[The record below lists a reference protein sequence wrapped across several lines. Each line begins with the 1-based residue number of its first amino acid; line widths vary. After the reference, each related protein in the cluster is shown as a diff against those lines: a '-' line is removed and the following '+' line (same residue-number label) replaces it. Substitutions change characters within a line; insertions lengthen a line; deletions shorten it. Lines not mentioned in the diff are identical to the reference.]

1 MKARLALVLTTTLTL
16 AACQGDNIDPS
27 ASTASRPEA
36 AQENLFTLVPEQG
49 LNTAQRAR
57 LSAVRGR
64 PSSVGVNVARA
75 STAPGEIMRQG
86 SLLRLAVA
94 PGLSVVARGERV
106 ERRAGNDISWA
117 GPVQG
122 THGWVQMVLSPEG
135 VVGTVTIGTA
145 QYTIEPLGNGM
156 HAVSRLDQNK
166 LPPEHSPENPAGVL
180 DAPPPAGPLAA
191 AAPGDGTIGTQ
202 ALSTINVLVVY
213 TAKAAAATSN
223 IGSLIQLAVDETN
236 VSYVNSGIN
245 INMVRVH
252 TAQVSYNETGT
263 FSQHVSRLR
272 GTADGYMD
280 NVHTLRN
287 TYAADVVV
295 LVVNDSEAC
304 GIASQIGSSAGTA
317 FAVAHYSCITGYYSF
332 GHEVGHLQGAR
343 HDRYVDASTSPYAYG
358 HGFIPSTKNWRTV
371 MAYGN
376 NCSNCTRIQW
386 WSNPLK
392 TYPLTGQVMG
402 TAQYEDNARV
412 LNGTAATIAGYR

>member
-1 MKARLALVLTTTLTL
+1 MRAGLPLVLAATLTL
-16 AACQGDNIDPS
+16 AACQDNLDPS
-27 ASTASRPEA
+27 TSTAMNPAEV
-36 AQENLFTLVPEQG
+36 QENLLTLAPQ
-49 LNTAQRAR
+49 AR
-57 LSAVRGR
+57 LSETQESRLSNIRGR
-64 PSSVGVNVARA
+64 AGSVGSHVGRLSGTPAQLL
-75 STAPGEIMRQG
+75 RQG
-86 SLLRLAVA
+86 NALRLAVE
-94 PGLSVVARGERV
+94 PGVQVVAVGERV
-106 ERRAGNDISWA
+106 QRRADTDISWA

-122 THGWVQMVLSPEG
+122 THGWVQMVLGEDG
-135 VVGTVTIGTA
+135 VVGTVTIGT
-145 QYTIEPLGNGM
+145 QSYSIEPLGNGL
-156 HAVSRLDQNK
+156 HAITRIDQNK
-166 LPPEHSPENPAGVL
+166 LPPEHGPDNPTGVL
-180 DAPPPAGPLAA
+180 DPAPPHTPLASLSTS
-191 AAPGDGTIGTQ
+191 DVTTS

-223 IGSLIQLAVDETN
+223 ISSLIQLAVDETN
-236 VSYVNSGIN
+236 ASYVNSGIN

-272 GTADGYMD
+272 GTTDGYMD

-304 GIASQIGSSAGTA
+304 GIASSIGSTASTA

-343 HDRYVDASTSPYAYG
+343 HDRYVDASTSPYPYG

-392 TYPLTGQVMG
+392 TYPVTGQVMG

-412 LNGTAATIAGYR
+412 LNSTAASIAAYR

>member
-1 MKARLALVLTTTLTL
+1 MRAGLSLVLAASLTL
-16 AACQGDNIDPS
+16 AACQDNIDPS
-27 ASTASRPEA
+27 TSTAMNPAEV
-36 AQENLFTLVPEQG
+36 QENLLTLAPQ
-49 LNTAQRAR
+49 AR
-57 LSAVRGR
+57 LNETQESRLSTIRGR
-64 PSSVGVNVARA
+64 AGSVESHVGRLSGTPAQLLK
-75 STAPGEIMRQG
+75 QG
-86 SLLRLAVA
+86 NALRLAVE
-94 PGLSVVARGERV
+94 PGVQVVAVGERV
-106 ERRAGNDISWA
+106 QRRADTDISWA

-122 THGWVQMVLSPEG
+122 THGWVQMVLGEDG
-135 VVGTVTIGTA
+135 MVGTVTIGT
-145 QYTIEPLGNGM
+145 QSYSIEPLGNGL
-156 HAVSRLDQNK
+156 HAISRIDQNK
-166 LPPEHSPENPAGVL
+166 LPPEHGPDNPTGVL
-180 DAPPPAGPLAA
+180 DPAPPHTPLSS
-191 AAPGDGTIGTQ
+191 
-202 ALSTINVLVVY
+202 LSTSDVTTSALTTLNVLVVY

-236 VSYVNSGIN
+236 QSYVNSGIN

-252 TAQVSYNETGT
+252 SAQVSYNENGS

-272 GTADGYMD
+272 GTTDGYMD

-304 GIASQIGSSAGTA
+304 GIASSIGSTASTA

-371 MAYGN
+371 MSYGN

-392 TYPLTGQVMG
+392 TYPATGQLMG

-412 LNGTAATIAGYR
+412 LNLTAASMAAYR